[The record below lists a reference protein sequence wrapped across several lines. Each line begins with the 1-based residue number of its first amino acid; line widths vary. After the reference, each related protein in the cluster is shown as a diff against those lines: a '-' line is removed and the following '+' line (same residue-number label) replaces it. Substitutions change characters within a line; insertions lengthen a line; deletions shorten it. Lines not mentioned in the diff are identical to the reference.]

1 VLSAHGVGTRADL
14 PLPTGYVIAGG
25 TVAVAVSFVALGLL
39 WRESRLRGEA
49 SGRPT
54 PTLVQRF
61 ADSNVVTAL
70 LRLAT
75 LIVFGVVI
83 AAAFAGPAAV
93 PRNVAPWAFYV
104 TFWVGLAVVSL
115 LLGPVWRRL
124 NPLRLVHRCLRPIV
138 GAGREPE
145 LLDRLGMWP
154 AAGSLAAFAWLELA
168 SPDRSDPRQIGTFLV
183 VYAAVHLLGAC
194 WFGERWFAHGDG
206 FEVYSTLLGRLSV
219 FGRDT
224 DGHVVVRSPLNN
236 ADGQPPT
243 RGLVAVVV
251 VLVGSTA
258 FDGLTRTLWW
268 QNGLGSVGEKDTT
281 ALGLG
286 LAISVTA
293 VAVGF
298 AVTAGLAGRLG
309 GYADPARLLAHSLIP
324 IAAGYAIAHYFSL
337 LVFDGQTTYILAS
350 DPFGTGANW
359 FGTSGKVVDY
369 TVVSTRTISL
379 VQVVSIVAGHVL
391 GVMLSHDRAVR
402 LSRKHQLVSQ
412 LPLLVLMVGLT
423 LLALVVLLGG

>member
-1 VLSAHGVGTRADL
+1 VLPAHGVGTRADL
-14 PLPTGYVIAGG
+14 PLPTSYVIVGG

-39 WRESRLRGEA
+39 WRQSRLRGDAAGKELP
-49 SGRPT
+49 SPIRW
-54 PTLVQRF
+54 F
-61 ADSNVVTAL
+61 ADSTAVTVV
-70 LRLAT
+70 LRFAT
-75 LIVFGVVI
+75 LVVFGVVVG
-83 AAAFAGPAAV
+83 AAFAGPSQV
-93 PRNVAPWAFYV
+93 PRNIAPWAFYV

-124 NPLRLVHRCLRPIV
+124 NPLRLLHQCLQPLV
-138 GAGREPE
+138 GHGREPE
-145 LLDRLGMWP
+145 LLARLGMWP
-154 AAGSLAAFAWLELA
+154 AAVSLAAFAWLELA

-183 VYAAVHLLGAC
+183 VYAAVHLLAAC
-194 WFGERWFAHGDG
+194 WFGQAWFARGDG

-219 FGRDT
+219 FGRDLS
-224 DGHVVVRSPLNN
+224 GRVVVRSPLDN
-236 ADGQPPT
+236 ADGLTPR
-243 RGLVAVVV
+243 RGMVAVVV

-268 QNGLGSVGEKDTT
+268 QDGIGSGGERDTT
-281 ALGLG
+281 TLGLG
-286 LAISVTA
+286 LAVA
-293 VAVGF
+293 VAVVAVGF
-298 AVTAGLAGRLG
+298 LLAAGVAGRLG
-309 GYADPARLLAHSLIP
+309 GYDDPARLLAHSLVP

-379 VQVVSIVAGHVL
+379 VQAVAIVAGHIV
-391 GVMLSHDRAVR
+391 GVVLSHDRAVR
-402 LSRKHQLVSQ
+402 LSRRHHLVSQ
-412 LPLLVLMVGLT
+412 LPLFLLMVGLT